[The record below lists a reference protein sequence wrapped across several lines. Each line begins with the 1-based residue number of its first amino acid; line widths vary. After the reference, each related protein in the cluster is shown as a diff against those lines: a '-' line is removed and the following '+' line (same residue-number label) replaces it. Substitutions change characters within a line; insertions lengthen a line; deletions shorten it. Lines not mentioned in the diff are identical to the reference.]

1 MKTLKVIGNCCLVF
15 LAVIGVCISLAFCY
29 YHYFVKDKTTGV
41 NYISDQVPIDLVQNA
56 EDLSSEQ
63 LSIYE
68 DRVLFNVNYYSNAK
82 NNGIELQELRLDYFT
97 DKSLMT
103 TTCRSTGMQY
113 LGDFQT
119 YETSVW
125 TKDEADNK
133 VVKDFYY
140 YDTTNMISWS
150 GGNIA
155 TQLNRK
161 QLLTIKID
169 NRPFQIQLTGE
180 YRTWHYKSKTFI
192 GRWLGFDSYTDTYYD
207 YGDVFYDVM
216 NAVKSNSAGYGD
228 YYITVDLSKYFT
240 VYEYNEN
247 TGKFVED
254 TTSDV
259 VKNYAVLKFHYDENG
274 ARNST
279 QSLFGIIECN
289 SKYDIVED
297 KIDTTYWQER
307 MLYTLTEK
315 DFNYRYSDVYNGYF
329 ASLNLD
335 TKKMFADMPRAKVN
349 IILNLQSQ
357 YLKDNK
363 INIVGFDYNGLENF
377 EIDTLTIAGESQTFY
392 LLEKSLYNTN
402 LQTLKYSSG
411 ITFDFSYDAINNE
424 YTGVVL

>member
-1 MKTLKVIGNCCLVF
+1 MKTLKVLGNCCLVF
-15 LAVIGVCISLAFCY
+15 LAVISVCISLAFGY
-29 YHYFVKDKTTGV
+29 YHFFVKDVVVGV
-41 NYISDQVPIDLVQNA
+41 NYVGSQVPIDLVEKADN
-56 EDLSSEQ
+56 LTSEQ
-63 LSIYE
+63 LSEYE
-68 DRVLFNVNYYSNAK
+68 NRVLFNVNYYSNSK

-97 DKSLMT
+97 DKSLMA

-113 LGDFQT
+113 LGDFVT
-119 YETSVW
+119 YTTRVW

-169 NRPFQIQLTGE
+169 NKPFQIQLTGQ

-192 GRWLGFDSYTDTYYD
+192 GRWLGFDSYTDTFYD

-216 NAVKSNSAGYGD
+216 KAVKSNSAGYGD

-240 VYEYNEN
+240 VYEYD
-247 TGKFVED
+247 GSKFVED

-279 QSLFGIIECN
+279 QSMFGIIECN

-307 MLYTLTEK
+307 MLYTLSEK
-315 DFNYRYSDVYNGYF
+315 DFTYRYSDVYKGYF

-335 TKKMFADMPRAKVN
+335 TKKMFAEMPRAKVN
-349 IILNLQSQ
+349 ISIDLQSQ
-357 YLKDNK
+357 YLKDKK
-363 INIVGFDYNGLENF
+363 INIVGFDYNGFEDF
-377 EIDTLTIAGESQTFY
+377 EIDTLSITGNSQTFY
-392 LLEKSLYNTN
+392 LLEKALYNTN
-402 LQTLKYSSG
+402 LKTLKYSNG
-411 ITFDFSYDAINNE
+411 ITFDFGTNAINNE
-424 YTGVVL
+424 YVGVVL